1 MTIAQR
7 AALLGL
13 LCCACAT
20 TAVPGRERDQVNLAL
35 TNQVRQL
42 SQSVLVTSFF
52 RDATRRLLLT
62 QPPDEVELVINP
74 RGGRKSPGKVLEV
87 LPAGTPVRILS
98 IDYPTWWT
106 SLTRQLIT
114 PSERPWLEVA
124 VEGRTAVPT
133 YVIALRPNLRSADES
148 FDEILRFLTPDDVAG
163 EVARLSESDRRAVQ
177 TREVTEGLTMRA
189 VELALGRPN
198 LRDVRGDGS
207 DVIEDWTYRSDA
219 GVRRVLHF
227 RGGVAAGLET
237 VAAADDT
244 AAKAPVKPQP
254 VAPDAVKSDAAKTDA
269 AKTDAA
275 NAVAAKPDAVKPSAA
290 K

>member
-1 MTIAQR
+1 VKVDECREHGTQR
-7 AALLGL
+7 
-13 LCCACAT
+13 
-20 TAVPGRERDQVNLAL
+20 R
-35 TNQVRQL
+35 
-42 SQSVLVTSFF
+42 
-52 RDATRRLLLT
+52 
-62 QPPDEVELVINP
+62 VESNP

-124 VEGRTAVPT
+124 VEGRTAIPA

-163 EVARLSESDRRAVQ
+163 EVARLPETDRHAGQ
-177 TREVTEGLTMRA
+177 TRELTEGLTMRA
-189 VELALGRPN
+189 VELAFGRPN
-198 LRDVRGDGS
+198 LRDVRGDGT
-207 DVIEDWTYRSDA
+207 DVVEDWTYRSDA

-227 RGGVAAGLET
+227 RGGVVAGLET
-237 VAAADDT
+237 VAAADDV
-244 AAKAPVKPQP
+244 AAKAPVSPGTIP
-254 VAPDAVKSDAAKTDA
+254 PDAVKSDAAKTSAAKTDAAKTDAVKTDAVKTDA

-275 NAVAAKPDAVKPSAA
+275 K
-290 K
+290 

>member
-1 MTIAQR
+1 MTIAR
-7 AALLGL
+7 RTALLGL
-13 LCCACAT
+13 VCCACAT

-42 SQSVLVTSFF
+42 SQSVLVTPFF

-124 VEGRTAVPT
+124 VEGRTAIPA

-163 EVARLSESDRRAVQ
+163 EVARLPETDRHAVQ
-177 TREVTEGLTMRA
+177 TRELTEGLTMRA
-189 VELALGRPN
+189 VELAFGRPN
-198 LRDVRGDGS
+198 LRDVRGDGT
-207 DVIEDWTYRSDA
+207 DVVEDWTYRSDA

-227 RGGVAAGLET
+227 RGGVVAGLET
-237 VAAADDT
+237 VAAADDV
-244 AAKAPVKPQP
+244 AAKAPVSPGTIP
-254 VAPDAVKSDAAKTDA
+254 PDAVKADAAKTDA
-269 AKTDAA
+269 AKTDA
-275 NAVAAKPDAVKPSAA
+275 VKTDAAKTDAA